1 MLKWGFTEKDEREV
15 RIIYVVMDL
24 NWRYHY
30 ELMFKVRWIQ
40 IIP

>member
-1 MLKWGFTEKDEREV
+1 MLKSGFTEKHEREV
-15 RIIYVVMDL
+15 RIIYVVMDV

-30 ELMFKVRWIQ
+30 ELMFKVKEIQ